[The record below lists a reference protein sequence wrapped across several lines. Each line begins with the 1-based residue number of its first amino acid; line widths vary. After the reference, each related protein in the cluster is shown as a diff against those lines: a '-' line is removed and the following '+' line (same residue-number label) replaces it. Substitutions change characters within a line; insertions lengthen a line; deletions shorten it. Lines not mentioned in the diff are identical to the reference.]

1 MQGQEASA
9 LLLAQTR
16 HYFSPIS
23 VEFSEDVAGGPK
35 VSICRKQ
42 LPHMLR
48 EQLVLLPTPAL
59 LSCIA
64 HAAPAPTAVAAGVCW
79 QFRCN

>member
-23 VEFSEDVAGGPK
+23 VEFSEDVAGGSK
-35 VSICRKQ
+35 VSSLQ
-42 LPHMLR
+42 
-48 EQLVLLPTPAL
+48 EPTEHVHGVRSCWSWHPA
-59 LSCIA
+59 A
-64 HAAPAPTAVAAGVCW
+64 VRAVAQQA
-79 QFRCN
+79 Q